1 VGFLD
6 TRAGESCF
14 RGILLFYK
22 GEELLIYYWETKGA
36 TEATKYEGIK
46 ERPLWPLRD
55 KIY

>member
-1 VGFLD
+1 LD
-6 TRAGESCF
+6 YWGGNTVTG
-14 RGILLFYK
+14 GILLFTRERSYLYTTGK
-22 GEELLIYYWETKGA
+22 QRGA